1 MYGGI
6 EGFREIIKEVA
17 TLSKQD
23 MEFVCLVFGLKK
35 EELRCYTRMLRRNQ
49 HLNSWRSSNQKSY
62 YHLSVWQEEQH
73 CHCILVIESLLIWI
87 SSRQNPIDCITHAYD
102 YLQPPFVENDFRLY
116 SCPDIIAMK
125 LSAISDNGTR
135 LKDFIDIACLSTRYS
150 FMEMLQFYQRKF
162 PNSNSM
168 RPFKAITYF
177 EDIDFE
183 EDIVMLKGVY
193 SWELVADR
201 LRSMS
206 IQQEKVFSKL
216 PLSVW
221 RKRSTV
227 ILLKYLTFQKAIG
240 ENLLRRCVKN

>member
-1 MYGGI
+1 
-6 EGFREIIKEVA
+6 
-17 TLSKQD
+17 
-23 MEFVCLVFGLKK
+23 
-35 EELRCYTRMLRRNQ
+35 
-49 HLNSWRSSNQKSY
+49 
-62 YHLSVWQEEQH
+62 
-73 CHCILVIESLLIWI
+73 
-87 SSRQNPIDCITHAYD
+87 
-102 YLQPPFVENDFRLY
+102 
-116 SCPDIIAMK
+116 MK

-216 PLSVW
+216 PLSV
-221 RKRSTV
+221 
-227 ILLKYLTFQKAIG
+227 
-240 ENLLRRCVKN
+240 